1 MRNGEPRRPQSPRSD
16 GASLSNVEVVTLA
29 VFLCGGATGL
39 IDTEDV
45 AVKAAELSPGRF
57 SWRKHKD
64 QINLELIRVYLSDAK
79 KSAHGSFLIGSGN
92 KGWSL
97 TPAGHAVAENLQIV
111 LASRGIAHRPRRSLN
126 PTWMKT
132 ERARLLKA
140 SAYKKFRSGRSDMI
154 SAADANSFF
163 RLDDYVKG
171 SLRKQKVTRLLETF
185 SHDKELGPAVKAI
198 AALLPET

>member
-1 MRNGEPRRPQSPRSD
+1 MVSPEYRKRSRSD
-16 GASLSNVEVVTLA
+16 GASLSNVEIVTLA

-45 AVKAAELSPGRF
+45 AVQAAELSPGRF

-79 KSAHGSFLIGSGN
+79 KPAHGSFLLGSGN

-97 TPAGHAVAENLQIV
+97 TPAGHAVAKDLQAL
-111 LASRGIAHRPRRSLN
+111 LASHGIAHQPRSSLN

-132 ERARLLKA
+132 ERARLLKTN
-140 SAYKKFRSGRSDMI
+140 AYKNFRSGRSDAI
-154 SAADANSFF
+154 SAADAYSFF

-171 SLRKQKVTRLLETF
+171 GLRKQKVTRLLETF
-185 SHDKELGPAVKAI
+185 SDDNQLGPAVKAI
-198 AALLPET
+198 AAILPDS